1 MCAERRPF
9 QSTEEYG
16 VARETALNILP
27 ILTRVRTSAD
37 WTIIALPHPVREHAA
52 CRVKF
57 YKATTKHVAWLAVKR
72 NFTLEFS
79 GRPVRVWEIVGGYR
93 SNRISTISNDFH
105 ASSIL
110 VILSRAFQ
118 I

>member
-1 MCAERRPF
+1 M
-9 QSTEEYG
+9 
-16 VARETALNILP
+16 ARETALNILP